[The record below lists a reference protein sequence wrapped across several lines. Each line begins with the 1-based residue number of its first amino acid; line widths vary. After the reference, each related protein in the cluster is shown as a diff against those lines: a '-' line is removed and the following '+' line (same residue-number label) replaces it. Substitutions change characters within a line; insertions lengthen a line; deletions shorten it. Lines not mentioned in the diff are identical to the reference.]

1 MPISLHGWQLNPISL
16 SPLTCLVPWRVQ
28 IELQRA
34 PKGSKKGPQNNRKSI
49 KNPLGQPLACPGV
62 PGDTPQVPPNA
73 YVCVFMHMLCIF
85 MHMYANLYLCVCERE
100 RERARVSMV
109 AISLTSNMNEQIQR
123 RHSQVHHC
131 LPMLRALQ

>member
-1 MPISLHGWQLNPISL
+1 MMLDSSVQRKEGATS
-16 SPLTCLVPWRVQ
+16 CLVCAAGSFAPYLRSTACTRCSAGAATLQHGGNSCINQ
-28 IELQRA
+28 ISECGNQDQYIH
-34 PKGSKKGPQNNRKSI
+34 PFI
-49 KNPLGQPLACPGV
+49 PL
-62 PGDTPQVPPNA
+62 
-73 YVCVFMHMLCIF
+73 CVNIF